1 MDKEIVK
8 KFAEKEGL
16 DSDTVEKRW
25 KGNPSQIAEDIFRIQ
40 DLDTGQYRDL
50 ELFRPIQTKVVDA
63 YFYSDAKTFNL
74 YKGRRIGYSF
84 IVALCF
90 LLDGMMNQ
98 NSVFPV
104 VGIKKSGAESR
115 ISDIQDLIDNAK
127 VDIPTETENKGK
139 IELWNGS
146 KYVAYSGAP
155 DSSRGDDSAK
165 AVLLDEMAFYED
177 QEAVS
182 RAFRAFIVLG
192 NNRKMVQVSTPKVSN
207 DLFMQT
213 HKEGDERGSNGT
225 LSIKQPTF
233 HNADEIDFN
242 KSLFEQEVHPVRP
255 DLDLQTVEEERSKD
269 PKGFAQEYLCLPID
283 DSYAFF
289 SEDSIVRSMERDNE
303 VPSSGHTV
311 LSCDIGIDHDDTVIT
326 IFHHSNDYRHQV
338 HLEVVTDELLGECG
352 IQNPDRGNANHVA
365 QRIDQVYRQYDV
377 DYVIMD
383 RTGPGETFQRII
395 ESKIGRGII
404 GFNFSDK
411 EAVEEMMG
419 DMNNALRNDRV
430 SLKNDERLLDELSSI
445 IKEQREDWVKPKFSG
460 KDTSETGK
468 DDTAIATCLGA
479 FPPGLAVEP
488 NTGMNQKQTESL
500 EDTTE
505 GSTTRTVAQ
514 ENRNNA
520 NGASTGAFGATKAKR
535 SRRGRSSYNAR
546 HRR

>member
-1 MDKEIVK
+1 MDREIVK

-16 DSDTVEKRW
+16 DPDTVEERW
-25 KGNPSQIAEDIFRIQ
+25 QGNPAQIAEDIFRIQ
-40 DLDTGQYRDL
+40 DLDTGKYRDL
-50 ELFRPIQTKVVDA
+50 ELFKPIQTKVVNA

-84 IVALCF
+84 VVALCF
-90 LLDGMMNQ
+90 LLDGMMNP

-127 VDIPTETENKGK
+127 VDIPTETENKGD

-146 KYVAYSGAP
+146 KYTAYSGAP

-213 HKEGDERGSNGT
+213 HEEGDKYGSNGT

-233 HNADEIDFN
+233 HNADEIDYET
-242 KSLFEQEVHPVRP
+242 SLFDQTVHPVRP

-269 PKGFAQEYLCLPID
+269 PKGFAQEYLCQPID

-289 SEDSIVRSMERDNE
+289 SEDSIERSMERE
-303 VPSSGHTV
+303 RLIRQGGYTV
-311 LSCDIGIDHDDTVIT
+311 LSCDVGIDHDDTVISV
-326 IFHHSNDYRHQV
+326 FQHNGEKRDQV
-338 HLEVVTDELLGECG
+338 HLEVVTDDLLGNAG
-352 IQNPDRGNANHVA
+352 IRNPDRGNANHVA
-365 QRIDQVYRQYDV
+365 MRIDQVHAQYNV
-377 DYVIMD
+377 DYVVMD

-395 ESKIGRGII
+395 EEQIGRGII

-430 SLKNDERLLDELSSI
+430 SLKNDERLTDELSSI

-460 KDTSETGK
+460 KDTSGTGK
-468 DDTAIATCLGA
+468 DDTAIATVLGA

-488 NTGMNQKQTESL
+488 NTSVDQKKTES
-500 EDTTE
+500 DVQTTE
-505 GSTTRTVAQ
+505 GDSTRTLVQ
-514 ENRNNA
+514 DNRDNA
-520 NGASTGAFGATKAKR
+520 NGGPTGAFGHTSASR
-535 SRRGRSSYNAR
+535 SGRKSYNAR